1 MAINQGLIMELKH
14 EAANTRKMLERI
26 PTDKYTWK
34 PHEKSAELLR
44 LSAHLAMNPIWIGR
58 ALDANEFDFANVP
71 KSGPAATNREEV
83 LSVFDKNIEAVFRAR
98 PFIEANFESIA
109 TRNFPQGVLT

>member
-83 LSVFDKNIEAVFRAR
+83 LSVFDKNIAEAIKKLEGA
-98 PFIEANFESIA
+98 S
-109 TRNFPQGVLT
+109 